1 MQTKHRFQARI
12 VIARKTDL
20 KSQSKTEK
28 NQKTVSKAKLRGH
41 HDMKNTINS
50 SGR

>member
-20 KSQSKTEK
+20 KSQSKRKK
-28 NQKTVSKAKLRGH
+28 NKKLFPRQNCV
-41 HDMKNTINS
+41 DIMT
-50 SGR
+50 